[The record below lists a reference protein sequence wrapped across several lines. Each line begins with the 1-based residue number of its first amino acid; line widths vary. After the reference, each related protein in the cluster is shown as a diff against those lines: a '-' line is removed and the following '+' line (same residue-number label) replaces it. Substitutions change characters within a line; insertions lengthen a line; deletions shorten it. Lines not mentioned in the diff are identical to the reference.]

1 MNKYNVSIIILLFL
15 LPENLSAQD
24 STDQKFNY
32 RQSVANYLQQSNNN
46 EQYQKNV
53 FPLGYGTNH
62 LNKVTTG
69 TGVWTELNPRVPRVD
84 YLGIHFVNPD
94 TGWAVGAEGAIIY
107 SINGGIEW
115 LTANSPT
122 SDVLLNV
129 HSFNGRVVV
138 ASGYNGTIVR
148 SSDGGITW
156 QLINSGVIGNLWEIK
171 MINDTL
177 GWVCGT
183 GPSLL
188 RTTDGGENWDL
199 INTGY
204 NGFNYWA
211 FDYLNENILYVA
223 GSGGNILKT
232 LDGGNSWQLL
242 QTGYLESLYRIVVF
256 DSLRI
261 VTGGQNAK
269 AFNTL
274 DGGVTWNYT
283 LTTPEID
290 AMAFA
295 NDSVG
300 YIAGYSSNSFIYKTT
315 DGGISWQP
323 QTAYPGGYWLMFV
336 NDSIGFNVGLDL
348 VVKKTTNQGISW
360 SQLIFNDNLI
370 DVWFESENLGWV
382 LSANKIMK
390 TTDSGNTW
398 NTVIIPGSQTITGL
412 STIYF
417 IDSLV
422 GFVGAGRNRIFK
434 TINGGNTWQRKNVFG
449 TQDSSLWT
457 SDFFFINNNT
467 GWASTLNGDIL
478 KTTDGGENWLV
489 QLQQLEIDGFTS
501 IYFIDSLNGW
511 TTGRY
516 IWQTTNGGINWIKRM
531 DIPTIYL
538 DDVFFKDLQTG
549 WYTSFNRLYST
560 NDGGNSW
567 YQISNVNGFNY
578 GFFNWATG
586 QNGFITGTKT
596 YYTSDSGSTW
606 IDITSDIGFEV
617 YKMHSGNDYSGY
629 AVGDLGLIV
638 KYIDTTIVPVEL
650 TSFTF
655 DIEENNVELQ
665 WITQT
670 ELNNKGFDIERKRYE
685 GIFEKIGFVEG
696 NGTSS
701 ESHTYIYQDKNLSV
715 GNYQYRLKQIDFN
728 GSYKYSE
735 IIEVNV
741 NTLLRFSLSQNYPN
755 PFNPYTNIV
764 FTVRDK
770 QEVLLKVFNT
780 LGEEVEVLFNGIAE
794 PGKEHKV
801 VFYGDHLPSGVY
813 YYSIIQGDNRINK
826 KMILLK

>member
-1 MNKYNVSIIILLFL
+1 MLFWFVL
-15 LPENLSAQD
+15 NENSSAQD
-24 STDQKFNY
+24 STIKKFNY
-32 RQSVANYLQQSNNN
+32 RQSGPNYLQQSNNN
-46 EQYQKNV
+46 EQFQKSV

-69 TGVWTELNPRVPRVD
+69 TGIWTELSPKVPRVD

-107 SINGGIEW
+107 SVNGGDNW
-115 LTANSPT
+115 STVNSPT

-129 HSFNGRVVV
+129 HSFNGRIVV

-148 SSDGGITW
+148 STDGGLSW

-171 MINDTL
+171 MINDTI

-188 RTTDGGENWDL
+188 KTTNGGETWNL
-199 INTGY
+199 VNTGY
-204 NGFNYWA
+204 SGFNYWA
-211 FDYLNENILYVA
+211 FDYLNENVLYVA

-232 LDGGNSWQLL
+232 INGGNSWQLV
-242 QTGYLESLYRIVVF
+242 QTGYSESLYRIVVF
-256 DSLRI
+256 DILRI

-269 AFNTL
+269 VFYTL
-274 DGGVTWNYT
+274 DGGTSWNYS
-283 LTTPEID
+283 LTTIEID

-315 DGGISWQP
+315 NGGISWYP
-323 QTAYPGGYWLMFV
+323 QTAWPGAYWLMFV

-360 SQLIFNDNLI
+360 KQMIFNDNMI
-370 DVWFESENLGWV
+370 GVWFDSEYLGWLLTGAKV
-382 LSANKIMK
+382 IK
-390 TTDSGNTW
+390 TTDGGNTW
-398 NTVIIPGSQTITGL
+398 SSIIFPGALTITGL
-412 STIYF
+412 SSMYF

-434 TINGGNTWQRKNVFG
+434 TSDGGESWERKNVVG

-457 SDFFFINNNT
+457 SDFFFIDSNK

-478 KTTDGGENWLV
+478 ITTDTGENWFV

-501 IYFIDSLNGW
+501 IYFVDSLNGW

-531 DIPTIYL
+531 DIPSIYL

-560 NDGGNSW
+560 NNGGNSW

-578 GFFNWATG
+578 GYFNWATG

-596 YYTSDSGSTW
+596 YYTSDSGSAW
-606 IDITSDIGFEV
+606 IDITNDIGSEI
-617 YKMHSGNDYSGY
+617 KRMHSGNDYCGY
-629 AVGDLGLIV
+629 AVGDLGLIL
-638 KYIDTTIVPVEL
+638 KYVDTTIVPVEL
-650 TSFTF
+650 TSFTLS
-655 DIEENNVELQ
+655 IEENNVELQ

-670 ELNNKGFDIERKRYE
+670 ELNNKGFDIERKRNK
-685 GIFEKIGFVEG
+685 GLFEKIGFVVG

-701 ESHTYIYQDKNLSV
+701 ERHTYIFQDKNLAIDD
-715 GNYQYRLKQIDFN
+715 YKYRLKQIDYD
-728 GSYKYSE
+728 GSFVYSKVIE
-735 IIEVNV
+735 INSENFP
-741 NTLLRFSLSQNYPN
+741 LFFALKQNYPN
-755 PFNPYTNIV
+755 PFNPHTNIE
-764 FTVRDK
+764 FTVTDK
-770 QEVLLKVFNT
+770 SELQLKVFNVI
-780 LGEEVEVLFNGIAE
+780 GEEIAVLFNNIAE
-794 PGKEHKV
+794 PGKKYSV
-801 VFYGDHLPSGVY
+801 IFNGSNLPSGVY
-813 YYSIIQGDNRINK
+813 YYSLIQGDNRINK